1 MSEFKIYVVYYGI
14 NYGPGDM
21 GVFKTIEKAKEAA
34 DSALEFYDYADV
46 YEYTL
51 INDDFVES
59 KDAVYEVKR

>member
-1 MSEFKIYVVYYGI
+1 MSELKVYAAYFGI
-14 NYGPGDM
+14 NYEPGSVS
-21 GVFKTIEKAKEAA
+21 VFKTIEKAKEAA
-34 DSALEFYDYADV
+34 DSALEYYDYADV